1 MFSKNPVTKLMAIT
15 VIAGIIELSC
25 ILTGIMFQRH
35 FINQYQQT
43 NRIYTDALQDAE
55 NVLSYTYLYE
65 STIYKASLDLGS
77 NVDYEQTYD
86 TIGRQ
91 LSSEL
96 SSLQSSKAL
105 ESGTVR
111 TAYENVVSDV
121 ESLFASDKDSVAK
134 TVDKIA
140 SDTALLVTYL
150 KTDMV
155 ASSEKISKMNRY
167 SYLLDAAAI
176 MVSLISIVACIN
188 LVSKNSKQMLEEKEL
203 ENYTDGLTGL
213 YNRKYVEERLAEKV
227 NAGERGFLF
236 MFDMD
241 NFKKVN
247 DTYGHDAGDA
257 VLTGFSEVL
266 RDTLRNNDVACR
278 LGGDEFMVFVSGIR
292 VNRDATALADRI
304 ITNTRKKFANSNG
317 KIITLSCG
325 IARTQVHETFDVL
338 YKRADTALYY
348 VKEHGKNSYHIE

>member
-1 MFSKNPVTKLMAIT
+1 M
-15 VIAGIIELSC
+15 
-25 ILTGIMFQRH
+25 
-35 FINQYQQT
+35 
-43 NRIYTDALQDAE
+43 
-55 NVLSYTYLYE
+55 
-65 STIYKASLDLGS
+65 
-77 NVDYEQTYD
+77 
-86 TIGRQ
+86 
-91 LSSEL
+91 
-96 SSLQSSKAL
+96 QSSKAL